1 MALNDKAHF
10 RNLFNSRMSR
20 DEYVFDIE
28 PFIGVGKLQF
38 GMSSRQ
44 VANAIGNPDSSRK
57 TFLGEVKEYRRENGL
72 VTTYTKDTNDLIEI
86 GFSSN
91 ISELQYKGRQLF
103 VEPALNI
110 FDELVREDGSPYE
123 TVGFIVLLKLGM
135 TITGFHDGA
144 EEQKAITVFTQG
156 RWDVEKDELKLLVL
170 P

>member
-1 MALNDKAHF
+1 MYN
-10 RNLFNSRMSR
+10 
-20 DEYVFDIE
+20 EFDIE

-72 VTTYTKDTNDLIEI
+72 ITTYTKDTDDLIEI

-91 ISELQYKGRQLF
+91 ITELQYKGRKLF
-103 VEPALNI
+103 VEPALAI
-110 FDELVREDGSPYE
+110 FDELIREDGLPYE

-135 TITGFHDGA
+135 TVTGFHDGA
-144 EEQKAITVFTQG
+144 EEQKAVTVFAQG
-156 RWDVEKDELKLLVL
+156 RWNVEKDELKLLAL